1 MLIFYFISATFD
13 YMETL
18 IDKIG
23 ADGLKEVVEL
33 FYGKVFVDPTIG
45 HLFQNDKQEI
55 MVKQYAFL
63 TQFLGGPQLYS
74 ERFGHPKMRARHMPH
89 KITEEAKVVWLKLM
103 KEAINESSIDPEIK
117 EPLYNCFP
125 QVAQHMVN
133 S

>member
-1 MLIFYFISATFD
+1 
-13 YMETL
+13 MESL

-23 ADGLKEVVEL
+23 ADGLKEIVEL
-33 FYGKVFVDPTIG
+33 FYGKVFDNPVIG

-63 TQFLGGPQLYS
+63 TQFLGGPQLYT
-74 ERFGHPKMRARHMPH
+74 ERFGQPKMRARHMPH
-89 KITEEAKVVWLKLM
+89 KITSEAKDVWLRLM
-103 KEAINESSIDPEIK
+103 KEAINESSIQEEIK

-125 QVAQHMVN
+125 KVAEHMVN